1 MGGKTLLSSIPSFI
15 LEGFSAYRIAS
26 GSKHP
31 MRWVRLLGLALVAYA
46 WSSPTLPA
54 NDAISAD
61 EELLHSEKIGTQTSE
76 LLSFVRSQIRD
87 ADLNRQI
94 ETLIAQLASDRAA
107 VRAEASRKLIAIG
120 APALAS
126 LKRAAESRDNEVK
139 SRAEACL
146 AEIRQGPGP
155 HLVVAAVHVL
165 VQRRPAE
172 ALKLLLDYAADVGDD
187 GVEEEVLAGL
197 AALGVRGGQ
206 VEPLLV
212 KAASDPLPGRRAAVA
227 CVLAR
232 AGGVDQR
239 GLVRQ
244 LLADIEP
251 RVRRYAAHG
260 LLGARFP
267 RTDNPAAIADDE
279 ATLENA
285 KLGSDA
291 AALIEFFRK
300 RTLRQTD
307 VRVIDDLIKQLASDR
322 FREREQAS
330 RKLIEFG
337 PGALERL
344 RPAARSSD
352 QEVARRAELCI
363 EIVTH
368 HPGPALP
375 TAALHLLARRPAD
388 EAVRVLLDYLP
399 FADDARV
406 EEEAVATLSILS
418 VRLRGIDSALL
429 DALKDGQPVRRAAAA
444 LVLGQVGDKDDCAA
458 VRSALKDP
466 DTRVRL
472 RAAQGLLAA
481 RDKAALE
488 PLIGLLTEG
497 VVEQA
502 NQAEVLLQE
511 VAGAAAPALAIGD
524 GSPEARRKSQDA
536 WLTWWR
542 ERGSKEELA
551 GPGAIVRQ
559 LGLTLVAELIGNNAG
574 GNRVAEIALDGKNSW
589 ELTNLQGPID
599 AHMLPGGRVL
609 IAEHNG
615 QSVTERDLKGNV
627 KWQFKLNGNPV
638 ACQRLASGN
647 TFIATYNAVME
658 VTPRG
663 EAVYS
668 HNPNPG
674 IGGVLYDACKLPNG
688 NIVCIG
694 GRGTVVEMDTSG
706 KKINTIQVGANGGWG
721 GVAPLPNGRLLVA
734 MMNPG
739 KVVEVDRAGKI
750 HWEAAVSNAC
760 HAVRLPNGNTLVACM
775 NTQKV
780 VEVNRA
786 GKIVWE
792 KPTAGRPFHVERR

>member
-1 MGGKTLLSSIPSFI
+1 MVKDCLPWRIP
-15 LEGFSAYRIAS
+15 
-26 GSKHP
+26 P
-31 MRWVRLLGLALVAYA
+31 MRWPGLFGLALVIFAPA
-46 WSSPTLPA
+46 LWANEGPSP
-54 NDAISAD
+54 D
-61 EELLHSEKIGTQTSE
+61 EELLQSEKVGTQTSE
-76 LLSFVRSQIRD
+76 LLAFVRGQVRD
-87 ADLNRQI
+87 ADLNKQI
-94 ETLIAQLASDRAA
+94 EELIAQLGSEHSSLQAH
-107 VRAEASRKLIAIG
+107 ASRKLVAMG
-120 APALAS
+120 GVAVNS
-126 LKRAAESRDNEVK
+126 LRRAAESRDNGLK

-146 AEIRQGPGP
+146 AEINNGPGP
-155 HLVVAAVHVL
+155 YRVIAAVHVL
-165 VQRRPAE
+165 VQRRPPE

-187 GVEEEVLAGL
+187 RVEEELLAAL
-197 AALGVRGGQ
+197 AALGVRAGQ
-206 VEPLLV
+206 VEPLLL
-212 KAASDPLPGRRAAVA
+212 KAAADPAPGRRAAAA

-232 AGGVDQR
+232 AGGIEQR

-244 LLADIEP
+244 LLADKEP
-251 RVRRYAAHG
+251 RVCRYAAHG

-267 RTDNPAAIADDE
+267 RTDDTAAAAEDEAVLDHAKMGSDPAA
-279 ATLENA
+279 LV
-285 KLGSDA
+285 
-291 AALIEFFRK
+291 EFFRK
-300 RTLRQTD
+300 RTLRQAD
-307 VRVIDDLIKQLASDR
+307 LQAIDALIKQLGSDR

-330 RKLIEFG
+330 RKLVEFG

-344 RPAARSSD
+344 RLAARSRD
-352 QEVARRAELCI
+352 QEVARRAELCV
-363 EIVTH
+363 EMVTH
-368 HPGPALP
+368 YPGAALP
-375 TAALHLLARRPAD
+375 TAALHLLGRRPAE
-388 EAVRVLLDYLP
+388 EAVRVVLDYLP
-399 FADDARV
+399 FADDVRV

-418 VRLRGIDSALL
+418 VRSPGIDSGLL
-429 DALKDGQPVRRAAAA
+429 DALKDAQPVRRAAAA

-458 VRSALKDP
+458 VRAALQ
-466 DTRVRL
+466 DTDARVRL

-481 RDKAALE
+481 RDKAAVE
-488 PLIGLLTEG
+488 PLIRLLTEG
-497 VVEQA
+497 SVEQA

-511 VAGAAAPALAIGD
+511 IAGAAAPALTLGD
-524 GSPEARRKSQDA
+524 GSMESRRKGQDA

-551 GPGAIVRQ
+551 GPGALARQ

-574 GNRVAEIALDGKNSW
+574 GNRVAEIALDGKNAW

-615 QSVTERDLKGNV
+615 QAVSERDLKGNV

-638 ACQRLASGN
+638 ACQRLPNGN
-647 TFIATYNAVME
+647 TFIASYNAVME

-663 EAVYS
+663 ETVYS

-694 GRGTVVEMDTSG
+694 GRGTVIEMDTAG

-739 KVVEVDRAGKI
+739 KVVEVDRTGKI

-760 HAVRLPNGNTLVACM
+760 HAVRLPTGNTLVACM

-792 KPTAGRPFHVERR
+792 KPTTGRPFHVERR

>member
-1 MGGKTLLSSIPSFI
+1 
-15 LEGFSAYRIAS
+15 
-26 GSKHP
+26 
-31 MRWVRLLGLALVAYA
+31 MRWIRLLGLALLACA
-46 WSSPTLPA
+46 WSGPPVFPA
-54 NDAISAD
+54 NEAVSAD
-61 EELLHSEKIGTQTSE
+61 EELLQSEKIGTQTSE
-76 LLSFVRSQIRD
+76 LLNFVRGQVRD
-87 ADLNRQI
+87 GDLNKQI
-94 ETLIAQLASDRAA
+94 DVLIAQLASNQPAL
-107 VRAEASRKLIAIG
+107 RAEAARKLVAIG
-120 APALAS
+120 APAIPA
-126 LKRAAESRDNEVK
+126 LKRTNESRNGELAA
-139 SRAEACL
+139 RAEATL
-146 AEIRQGPGP
+146 SEIRKGPGP
-155 HLVVAAVHVL
+155 HLVIAALHVL
-165 VQRRPAE
+165 VQRRPPE
-172 ALKLLLDYAADVGDD
+172 ALKLLLDYAADAGDD
-187 GVEEEVLAGL
+187 GVEEEVLAAL
-197 AALGVRGGQ
+197 VALGVHGGQ
-206 VEPLLV
+206 VEALLL
-212 KAASDPLPGRRAAVA
+212 KAAADPAPGQRAAAA
-227 CVLAR
+227 CILAR

-244 LLADIEP
+244 LLADQEP

-260 LLGARFP
+260 LLGARSP
-267 RTDNPAAIADDE
+267 RSDDAAVAAEDE
-279 ATLENA
+279 AVLDHA
-285 KLGSDA
+285 KMGSDA
-291 AALIEFFRK
+291 AALVEFFRK
-300 RTLRQTD
+300 RTLRQAD
-307 VRVIDDLIKQLASDR
+307 LQVIDALIKQLGSDR

-330 RKLIEFG
+330 RKLVEFG
-337 PGALERL
+337 PGALDRL
-344 RPAARSSD
+344 RLAARSSD
-352 QEVARRAELCI
+352 QEVARRAELCV
-363 EIVTH
+363 EMVTQY
-368 HPGPALP
+368 PGAALP
-375 TAALHLLARRPAD
+375 TAALHLLGRRPAE
-388 EAVRVLLDYLP
+388 EAVRVVLDYLP

-418 VRLRGIDSALL
+418 VRSPGIDSALL
-429 DALKDGQPVRRAAAA
+429 DALKDAQPVRRAAAA
-444 LVLGQVGDKDDCAA
+444 LVLGQVGAKDDCAA
-458 VRSALKDP
+458 VRTALKDA
-466 DTRVRL
+466 DARVRL

-488 PLIGLLTEG
+488 PLIGLLAEG
-497 VVEQA
+497 TAEQA

-511 VAGAAAPALAIGD
+511 AAGSAAPALTISD
-524 GSPEARRKSQDA
+524 GSAEARRKTHDA

-551 GPGAIVRQ
+551 GPGAVVRQ

-638 ACQRLASGN
+638 ACQRLANGN

-658 VTPRG
+658 VTLRG
-663 EAVYS
+663 ETVYN

-694 GRGTVVEMDTSG
+694 GRGTVIEMDTSG
-706 KKINTIQVGANGGWG
+706 KKVNTIQVGANGGWG

-786 GKIVWE
+786 GKTVWE